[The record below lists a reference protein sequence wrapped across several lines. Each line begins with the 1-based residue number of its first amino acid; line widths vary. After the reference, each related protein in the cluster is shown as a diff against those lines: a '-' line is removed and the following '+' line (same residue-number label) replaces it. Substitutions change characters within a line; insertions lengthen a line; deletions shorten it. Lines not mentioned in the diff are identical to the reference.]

1 MLSELRKH
9 IEKLISL
16 YESEKAENDRLR
28 RELSERDGQ
37 VLSLR
42 KQLGELEQKIE
53 TQNLSAAFLPE
64 GADTA
69 AAKEKLDRLIREIG
83 RCIALLEK

>member
-1 MLSELRKH
+1 MLAELRKH

-16 YESEKAENDRLR
+16 YESEKAENEKLRL
-28 RELSERDGQ
+28 ELSQRNEL
-37 VLSLR
+37 VLDLR

-53 TQNLSAAFLPE
+53 TQKLSAAFLPQ
-64 GADTA
+64 GADQA
-69 AAKEKLDRLIREIG
+69 AAKEKLDKLIREIG

>member
-1 MLSELRKH
+1 MRKH

-28 RELSERDGQ
+28 RELSGRDEL

-53 TQNLSAAFLPE
+53 TQKLSAAFLPD
-64 GADTA
+64 GAGSA
-69 AAKEKLDRLIREIG
+69 AAKEKLDKLIREIG

>member
-1 MLSELRKH
+1 MLAELRKH

-16 YESEKAENDRLR
+16 YESEKAENEKLR
-28 RELSERDGQ
+28 QELSEREKV
-37 VLSLR
+37 VLDLR

-53 TQNLSAAFLPE
+53 TQKLSAAFLPQ
-64 GADTA
+64 GADQA
-69 AAKEKLDRLIREIG
+69 AAKEKLDKLIREIG